1 MDRVSLTHLQA
12 SLNSPT
18 MSTNPSGFDFCERA
32 KRVARVSVESGRAAA
47 PLRGTKTHF
56 CRSAAHRRVRR
67 ANEWLV
73 IGHGFR
79 HGHAQRAFEARPVLI
94 VVLHSLHSFLTWRT
108 KRKRNDLAWVLIK
121 PSQLLSF
128 HITSFRSPAGSCR
141 FAPRSASRP
150 RSCSARRTVPSALTY
165 Q

>member
-94 VVLHSLHSFLTWRT
+94 VVLHSPHSLLTWRT

-128 HITSFRSPAGSCR
+128 HITSFRSP
-141 FAPRSASRP
+141 SRP
-150 RSCSARRTVPSALTY
+150 PASTPRTPPRPPPCPAAARTRPPCHPP
-165 Q
+165 